1 MNPLPGKCP
10 VCSSDLVV
18 TRLVCPA
25 CETSLEGSFAPGASR
40 LQEAFS
46 NEQLRSLL
54 PFSRLNQEQL
64 YFVLTFVRCE
74 GRFNR
79 MEEELGLSYP
89 TLRSRLDELIRA
101 MGFEPSRSEEPADIP
116 PGIPPGLSPEERQAI
131 LDLLEKG
138 EINVEEASSRLRG
151 IAGAQNDDERLKIL
165 QMVQEGQIIPEAAA
179 ELLQAL
185 ETGRG
190 QVNVNRYSPA
200 QQPMVVDEERVPAAK
215 PRWLRVRVTD
225 TDTGKPRVNVRV
237 PMSLVNLGLKM
248 GVQFTPEIEGVDL
261 ATILAAVQTLE
272 PGPFVDVYDE
282 DDGEHVEVYLE

>member
-18 TRLVCPA
+18 TRLQCPA

-64 YFVLTFVRCE
+64 FFVLTFVRCE

-101 MGFEPSRSEEPADIP
+101 MGFEPPRSEEAPVAA
-116 PGIPPGLSPEERQAI
+116 PGLSPEERQAI

-138 EINVEEASSRLRG
+138 EINVNEASSRLRG
-151 IAGAQNDDERLKIL
+151 
-165 QMVQEGQIIPEAAA
+165 
-179 ELLQAL
+179 
-185 ETGRG
+185 
-190 QVNVNRYSPA
+190 
-200 QQPMVVDEERVPAAK
+200 
-215 PRWLRVRVTD
+215 
-225 TDTGKPRVNVRV
+225 
-237 PMSLVNLGLKM
+237 
-248 GVQFTPEIEGVDL
+248 
-261 ATILAAVQTLE
+261 
-272 PGPFVDVYDE
+272 
-282 DDGEHVEVYLE
+282 VEVGQNSGEQ